1 MSPLCPRLG
10 NGPRRGPEFDALGID
25 QIIDDFSILDD
36 WDERYR
42 YIIELGRQM
51 APLPDASKND
61 LTKVRGCASQVWLIS
76 ELQKGADGRNVV
88 VFQGESDAMIVRGL
102 IAILLQLYSG
112 KTPDEVL
119 AIDAKRVLGELGLDT
134 HLSQQRSNG
143 LFAMVERIRSDA
155 TNFSKA
161 SA

>member
-1 MSPLCPRLG
+1 VAI
-10 NGPRRGPEFDALGID
+10 E
-25 QIIDDFSILDD
+25 QIIDDFSVLDD

-42 YIIELGRQM
+42 YIIEIGRKMQ
-51 APLPDASKND
+51 PLPEAQKNE
-61 LTKVRGCASQVWLIS
+61 LTRVRGCASQVWLIS
-76 ELQKGADGRNVV
+76 RLAKDEDGREIV
-88 VFQGESDAMIVRGL
+88 VFEGESDAMIVRGL

-112 KTPDEVL
+112 KSSDEIL
-119 AIDAKRVLGELGLDT
+119 SIDAKRVLGELGLDT

-155 TNFSKA
+155 RKFSKA

>member
-1 MSPLCPRLG
+1 LSI
-10 NGPRRGPEFDALGID
+10 E
-25 QIIDDFSILDD
+25 QIIDDFGVLDD

-51 APLPDASKND
+51 QPLPDQLKTD
-61 LTKVRGCASQVWLIS
+61 LTKVRGCASQVWLVS
-76 ELQKGADGRNVV
+76 NLEKGLDGKGII
-88 VFQGESDAMIVRGL
+88 VFEGESDAMIVRGL
-102 IAILLQLYSG
+102 IAILLQLYSR
-112 KTPDEVL
+112 KTAQEIL

-155 TNFSKA
+155 RNLA
-161 SA
+161 AAGA